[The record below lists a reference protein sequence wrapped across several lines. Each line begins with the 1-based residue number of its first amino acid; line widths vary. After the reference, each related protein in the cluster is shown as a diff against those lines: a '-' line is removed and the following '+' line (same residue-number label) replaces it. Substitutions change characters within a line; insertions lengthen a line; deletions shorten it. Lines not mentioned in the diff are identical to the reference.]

1 MMYLLSIF
9 KKRASHGACDPRAQ
23 TPKRVSGMPSERG
36 FSLVVCVAM
45 LVLLTLIAVGLLSLS
60 TITVRETSQNQARK
74 EAMANARM
82 ALMVAISELQHH
94 MGPDQRISMTADQRM
109 SPGGDGST
117 SSVAA
122 GNRHWTG
129 IYNAWAATEEDR
141 PDPSSAFRSWLVSG
155 ASSLTARE
163 DLPDSALSESN
174 SIELVSEGTVGSG
187 NPLQHVRVPMVEVD
201 AGPGQ
206 GGRMAWW
213 VGDQGVKAAL
223 STPPAASGSTLA
235 LARNNLASAPR
246 NAHELVALD
255 DATKPFEAVDPTDAR
270 LSRMLSWQQAAFL
283 STSPEQPGALFHD
296 MSAHS
301 SGLLTNVRR
310 GGFRKDLSMKME
322 YHTEA
327 PDLTDTDNVLY
338 TVRSNVTGNDEVGIN
353 FMELWAYYHLYK
365 QLQFDGGLTYTT
377 GGGIPAAA
385 PYLETKASIEGPDG
399 IVQDNWDMY
408 KHPLVINY
416 EMLLSFEVY
425 PYDIIGHR
433 TTTNPVLDRSGN
445 PVFDNNGNQLF
456 NDQVFVERTINGLFV
471 NHDTIIT
478 LWNPLDV
485 AVHIKSFRPS
495 QSVGTHPRNN
505 CYLFFFPRL
514 PYDAE
519 LRKNDGT
526 RITCP
531 LDRVTQS
538 SICMDV
544 GRVERADRDDPIIL
558 KPGEVVMFA
567 QAGSNNNSLSGR
579 IEVPYYGAGFSSLR
593 LFAGKG
599 FNFGGG
605 MSAVARDNNFTNLVY
620 QAGVRPNR
628 NTGEIRPRSTNAGTP
643 IELDPGESFSYS
655 LTPSNDRQGG
665 GSGGGSMLGWSY
677 MIGNPWGRHMRGL
690 SIYGMATIDHD
701 WGYDRAQVG
710 EETLDRWRVRN
721 PFNLTPLDDGVSDLF
736 PTFDDPSTTQQLS
749 HGRLAANKV
758 PFMSI
763 SLKAKTE
770 MDGQRGTKALARLN
784 PKAHFLNFW
793 DLSPKERDMLPYEL
807 RIRPVTSFL
816 DSGLAEVMPNGR
828 AYFGAGMDGAF
839 GSGFVTTHSVPRQP
853 LISMAS
859 FQNSFANGFNRL
871 AASGQT
877 GYPERGQTSER
888 HSRLARRPLLP
899 QISHAIG
906 NSLAPSVL
914 ASDQI
919 KHEPGSGDSNPHPLA
934 DHSYLANR
942 ELWDDYFLSGIAPQP
957 TPAFSSARD
966 QETVALEFFRD
977 GNALPVARYLPDT
990 GGQDPTD
997 LARSLF
1003 SGGTPT
1009 EESINLVASH
1019 LRVDGM
1025 FNVNSTSVEAWK
1037 AMLGSLKGRPIVVRS
1052 EDGQESIATVDDI
1065 PVAGITAP
1073 SDTVLQDVDASAPDR
1088 NSHWDGRRELTEEEV
1103 DRLARAIVME
1113 VRKRGPFLNL
1123 GDFINRRVGDDVELA
1138 RAGAIQTA
1146 LDADDTGINT
1156 AQNAGRDVA
1165 PAVAGRFA
1173 FPEAEEGAIHYGA
1186 PSLVKQG
1193 DILTPIAP
1201 VLSARSDSFII
1212 RAYGESL
1219 DNSGQ
1224 VVAKA
1229 WCEAVVER
1237 TRDYVDPAD
1246 DSEVLPADL
1255 TSVANQT
1262 FGRQF
1267 KMVSFRWLNPTEI

>member
-1 MMYLLSIF
+1 M
-9 KKRASHGACDPRAQ
+9 
-23 TPKRVSGMPSERG
+23 
-36 FSLVVCVAM
+36 
-45 LVLLTLIAVGLLSLS
+45 
-60 TITVRETSQNQARK
+60 
-74 EAMANARM
+74 
-82 ALMVAISELQHH
+82 
-94 MGPDQRISMTADQRM
+94 
-109 SPGGDGST
+109 
-117 SSVAA
+117 
-122 GNRHWTG
+122 
-129 IYNAWAATEEDR
+129 
-141 PDPSSAFRSWLVSG
+141 
-155 ASSLTARE
+155 
-163 DLPDSALSESN
+163 
-174 SIELVSEGTVGSG
+174 
-187 NPLQHVRVPMVEVD
+187 HVRVPVVD
-201 AGPGQ
+201 VQEGTNLD
-206 GGRMAWW
+206 GRMAWW
-213 VGDQGVKAAL
+213 VGDQGVKAAM
-223 STPPAASGSTLA
+223 STPPAATDTSLTTI
-235 LARNNLASAPR
+235 RTNLTSSPR
-246 NAHELVALD
+246 NAHELVGLPD
-255 DATKPFEAVDPTDAR
+255 GTTKPFENVAPTDPR
-270 LSRMLSWQQAAFL
+270 LRSLLSWPQASLLTATPDAPR
-283 STSPEQPGALFHD
+283 SLFHD
-296 MSAHS
+296 MASHS
-301 SGLLTNVRR
+301 SGLLSNVRR

-322 YHTEA
+322 HHTVA
-327 PDLTDTDNVLY
+327 PDLADPENVLY
-338 TVRSNVTGNDEVGIN
+338 TVRSNVTGNNEVGIN
-353 FMELWAYYHLYK
+353 FMELWSYYHLYK

-377 GGGIPAAA
+377 GGGIPSSA

-399 IVQDNWDMY
+399 IVEDNWDMF

-425 PYDIIGHR
+425 PFDIIGHR
-433 TTTNPVLDRSGN
+433 TTTDPVLDRSGN
-445 PVFDNNGNQLF
+445 PVFDVNGNQLF
-456 NDQVFVERTINGLFV
+456 NDQVFVERTINGLFI

-485 AVHIKSFRPS
+485 AVHIQSFRPS

-505 CYLFFFPRL
+505 CYLFFFPKF
-514 PYDAE
+514 PYDIE
-519 LRKNDGT
+519 LRKNDGST
-526 RITCP
+526 IDCP
-531 LDRVTQS
+531 LSRVTNS

-544 GRVERADRDDPIIL
+544 GRVEQADRDDPIIL

-593 LFAGKG
+593 LFGAKG

-605 MSAVARDNNFTNLVY
+605 MSAVARDNNFTNTVY

-628 NTGEIRPRSTNAGTP
+628 NTGEIRPRATNAGTP

-655 LTPSNDRQGG
+655 ITPNGDRQGG

-690 SIYGMATIDHD
+690 SIYGMATVDHD

-721 PFNLTPLDDGVSDLF
+721 PFNLTPTDDGVSDLF
-736 PTFDDPSTTQQLS
+736 PTFDDPATTQRLS

-758 PFMSI
+758 PFMSM

-793 DLSPKERDMLPYEL
+793 DLSQKERDMLPYEL
-807 RIRPVTSFL
+807 RVRPVTSFL

-828 AYFGAGMDGAF
+828 AYFGSGMDGAF

-853 LISMAS
+853 LLSIAS
-859 FQNSFANGFNRL
+859 FQHSCANGFNRL

-888 HSRLARRPLLP
+888 HTRLARRPLLP

-914 ASDQI
+914 RPDQT
-919 KHEPGSGDSNPHPLA
+919 KHEPSSSDSNPHPLA

-957 TPAFSSARD
+957 TPAFASQRD

-977 GNALPVARYLPDT
+977 GTALPTVRYLADT
-990 GGQDPTD
+990 GGEDPTD
-997 LARSLF
+997 LTRSFF

-1009 EESINLVASH
+1009 AESIRQVASH

-1037 AMLGSLKGRPIVVRS
+1037 AMLGSLRGRPIVVRG
-1052 EDGQESIATVDDI
+1052 EDGEESI
-1065 PVAGITAP
+1065 
-1073 SDTVLQDVDASAPDR
+1073 VDASEIPAVNMLAPNDTVIKDAGAAAPDR
-1088 NSHWDGRRELTEEEV
+1088 NSHWDGRRELSDEEV
-1103 DRLARAIVME
+1103 DRLARGIVRE
-1113 VRKRGPFLNL
+1113 VRKRGPFLSL
-1123 GDFINRRVGDDVELA
+1123 GDFVNRRVGTDVELA
-1138 RAGAIQTA
+1138 RAGAIQSA
-1146 LDADDTGINT
+1146 LDADEVGINT
-1156 AQNAGRDVA
+1156 AQNSGRAVS
-1165 PAVAGRFA
+1165 PAVANRFE
-1173 FPEAEEGAIHYGA
+1173 FPEAEQGAIHHGA

-1212 RAYGESL
+1212 RTYGESL
-1219 DNSGQ
+1219 DRSGR
-1224 VVAKA
+1224 VLARA

-1246 DSEVLPADL
+1246 DPHTLPEDL
-1255 TSVANQT
+1255 SSVANET
-1262 FGRQF
+1262 FGRKF
-1267 KMVSFRWLNPTEI
+1267 KMTSFRWLNPTEV